1 MPPMTGPIALF
12 QVFDMPNAIA
22 FYCDILDF
30 EIYRHSPFVETAEG
44 RFFHWA
50 WLRNGPVELMLNTAF
65 DANERP
71 PAPDAARWSGHGDVS
86 LSLGCADV
94 DAVYAELVAK
104 GLEMSPPRTSPH
116 GPRELSVH
124 DPDGYE
130 LCFRS

>member
-1 MPPMTGPIALF
+1 MPAMTGAVVLL
-12 QVFDMPNAIA
+12 QVFDMPRAVS
-22 FYCDILDF
+22 FYCDMLGF
-30 EIYRHSPFVETAEG
+30 EIYRHSPFVETVEG

-50 WLRNGPVELMLNTAF
+50 WLRNGPAELMLNTAY

-71 PAPDAARWSGHGDVS
+71 PVADAARWAGHADVS
-86 LSLGCADV
+86 LSLGCDDV

-104 GLEMSPPRTSPH
+104 GLQLEPPRTSPH
-116 GPRELSVH
+116 GPRELSLL

>member
-1 MPPMTGPIALF
+1 MPAMTGAIVLL
-12 QVFDMPNAIA
+12 QVFDMPRAIT
-22 FYCDILDF
+22 FYCDMLDF
-30 EIYRHSPFVETAEG
+30 EIYHHSPFVETAEG

-50 WLRNGPVELMLNTAF
+50 WLRNGPVELMLNTAY

-71 PAPDAARWSGHGDVS
+71 PVADAARWAGHGDVS

-94 DAVYAELVAK
+94 DAVYAELLAK
-104 GLEMSPPRTSPH
+104 GLAPAPPRTSPH
-116 GPRELSVH
+116 GPRELSLR